1 MDSQRFDAAT
11 RLLALPR
18 SRRLAIP
25 AGIASIAGL
34 LGIVSSGPDVEAA
47 RKAVRRRRRQ
57 HDRKERRRE
66 QRRDKR
72 KQRRNER
79 KNAQCGPDEKMC
91 GNACIGADLC
101 CTSDEC
107 TGANAG
113 QCVNNT
119 CQSAFQTCA
128 AEDGTVSFV
137 DQAPGDPPLS
147 KGAVRFT
154 IGPSPAVNDW
164 AHLRSSDFAGVAL
177 ADIKKLEF
185 STYVEPLENGSCPS
199 TSPFM
204 ALYALAGGTEHILVS
219 AEGRT
224 PTLCNTWQTIDAAS
238 LTWWMPT
245 NATVAPRNNPKTL
258 AEIAS
263 AIPGIAIRNAVTT
276 DAQCPTA
283 LGGLRLEFGE
293 FPGGGGTGDA
303 VVYVSYL
310 TVEIGNTSETFLF

>member
-25 AGIASIAGL
+25 AGIAGLAGL
-34 LGIVSSGPDVEAA
+34 LGIVSSGPEVEAA

-57 HDRKERRRE
+57 RDRKERRRE

-79 KNAQCGPDEKMC
+79 QNAQCGPDEKMC

-147 KGAVRFT
+147 NGAVRFT
-154 IGPSPAVNDW
+154 VGPSPAVNDW
-164 AHLRSSDFAGVAL
+164 AHLRSSDFAGL
-177 ADIKKLEF
+177 SISEIRKLEY
-185 STYVEPLENGSCPS
+185 SAYTEPLTNGTCP
-199 TSPFM
+199 TFAPYM
-204 ALYALAGGTEHILVS
+204 ALYAVAGGTDHILVS
-219 AEGRT
+219 APVRT
-224 PTLCNTWQTIDAAS
+224 PVSCNDWQVLDGAS
-238 LTWWMPT
+238 HKWWMPT
-245 NATVAPRNNPKTL
+245 ATNFAPQGNPRTL
-258 AEIAS
+258 EEIA
-263 AIPGIAIRNAVTT
+263 AQFPGIAIRNAVTT